1 MGMLMSVN
9 RIIKYP
15 YVKVE
20 YEWEVIEE
28 NIPGKE
34 VYPPLTGLH
43 DVMFVRLKRIS
54 DGLIFETRQDN
65 VEGL

>member
-1 MGMLMSVN
+1 MGMLMSLN
-9 RIIKYP
+9 RIIKYT
-15 YVKVE
+15 YVKEE

-43 DVMFVRLKRIS
+43 NVMFARLKRIS

>member
-1 MGMLMSVN
+1 
-9 RIIKYP
+9 
-15 YVKVE
+15 
-20 YEWEVIEE
+20 VIEE

-43 DVMFVRLKRIS
+43 NVMFARLKRIS